1 MRLAL
6 SDPEAP
12 IDYWR
17 AVARRG
23 VMAVGFSVWR
33 FAGETW
39 LGARILAPQTGLVRR
54 AAYAAIEIDKAIAL
68 ETGPD
73 EVVRLALAHALEAG
87 PAPVQQAA
95 YQALLVERL
104 WRAIAA
110 CPAQRLAALAA
121 PHED

>member
-1 MRLAL
+1 MRPAL

-17 AVARRG
+17 AIARRG

-39 LGARILAPQTGLVRR
+39 LGAKIATPQAGLVQR
-54 AAYAAIEIDKAIAL
+54 AAHAALEIDKAIAL
-68 ETGPD
+68 EDGAD
-73 EVVRLALAHALEAG
+73 GAVRQALAQALETG
-87 PAPVQQAA
+87 PAPAQQAA
-95 YQALLVERL
+95 YQALLIERL
-104 WRAIAA
+104 WRAIEA